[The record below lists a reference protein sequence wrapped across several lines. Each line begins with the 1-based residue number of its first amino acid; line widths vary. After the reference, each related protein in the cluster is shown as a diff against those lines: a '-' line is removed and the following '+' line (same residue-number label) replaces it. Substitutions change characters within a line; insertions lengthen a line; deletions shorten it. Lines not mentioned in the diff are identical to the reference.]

1 MSYNIPILLI
11 VYNRVDKT
19 RQLLNII
26 EKIKPKKLFIS
37 ADGPKQKNEDIK
49 NCKEVRKIF
58 DNINFKFASAI
69 LFLFSSS
76 IHNLPHDLYN
86 FYVLTGQWHVPGI
99 IVLLHC
105 LMNVYQM

>member
-37 ADGPKQKNEDIK
+37 ADGPKQKNEDIIEDK
-49 NCKEVRKIF
+49 GDDDYTGKKYNKDNPPPSLKVYEPEVTSLAPPIIRDKEIGPY
-58 DNINFKFASAI
+58 DES
-69 LFLFSSS
+69 LFE
-76 IHNLPHDLYN
+76 
-86 FYVLTGQWHVPGI
+86 
-99 IVLLHC
+99 
-105 LMNVYQM
+105 YQL